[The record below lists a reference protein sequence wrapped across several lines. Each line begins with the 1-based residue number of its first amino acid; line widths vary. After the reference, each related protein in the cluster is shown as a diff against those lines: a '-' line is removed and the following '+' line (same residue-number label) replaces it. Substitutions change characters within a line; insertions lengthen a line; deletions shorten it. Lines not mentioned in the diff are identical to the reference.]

1 MMIQFVSLVETKTT
15 VDIPSGEGSDGG
27 NRLQTVHEHE
37 AERLGLHEGE
47 GRGSAAGDPEAAAI
61 GGAPTAP
68 QRKKHLPPPIG
79 RTPAGSR
86 LAGSHGSRARG
97 ASLPP
102 PHVPGLKAGQQ
113 QLRRWRLAFV
123 HGAP

>member
-47 GRGSAAGDPEAAAI
+47 GRGSAAGDPEAAAM

-68 QRKKHLPPPIG
+68 RRKKHLPPPVG

-86 LAGSHGSRARG
+86 LAGSHGSG
-97 ASLPP
+97 A
-102 PHVPGLKAGQQ
+102 AGPRCHRPTSQ
-113 QLRRWRLAFV
+113 
-123 HGAP
+123 G

>member
-47 GRGSAAGDPEAAAI
+47 GTWYPPSAG
-61 GGAPTAP
+61 
-68 QRKKHLPPPIG
+68 LG
-79 RTPAGSR
+79 RP
-86 LAGSHGSRARG
+86 
-97 ASLPP
+97 
-102 PHVPGLKAGQQ
+102 
-113 QLRRWRLAFV
+113 
-123 HGAP
+123 